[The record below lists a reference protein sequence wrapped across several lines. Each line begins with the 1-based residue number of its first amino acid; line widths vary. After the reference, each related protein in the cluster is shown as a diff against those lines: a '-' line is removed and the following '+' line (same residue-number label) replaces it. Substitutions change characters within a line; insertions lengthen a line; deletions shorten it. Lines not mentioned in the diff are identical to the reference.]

1 MKLEQYK
8 RAIEQSNIVSKTNL
22 DGVITFVNDEFCKV
36 SGYSREELIG
46 ANHNIIRHPDV
57 SKETFQSLWDTIK
70 AKKTYISTVKNRAKD
85 GTTFYVNTTVIPM
98 LNENGNIEE
107 FIAIRYNV
115 TRSIAL
121 TERLKQ
127 KEEELEQLNATLEE
141 RVKKQTKELRKLN
154 KTLERRI
161 KKEVEK
167 NRDKDRVLFQQSRLA
182 AMGEMIGNIAHQ
194 WRQPLSSISTMA
206 SGAKIRKKAGL
217 IEDSELIETF
227 DKITAHT
234 KYLSRT
240 IDDFRNFFKKS
251 TNKTVFSVQEVVRQA
266 ITLTDAIYKNNQII
280 VSVDI
285 NDSNLKCEGNE
296 SELSQV
302 FMNVLNN
309 SKDALIENEIENKHV
324 FINISNLNND
334 IIIQIY
340 DNAGG
345 ISEDII
351 EKIFEPYFTTK
362 HRAQGTGIGLF
373 MCKEIIEKHFN
384 GTISVSNKEF
394 LIDKNGYQGAQF
406 NIKIPHCNE

>member
-1 MKLEQYK
+1 M
-8 RAIEQSNIVSKTNL
+8 
-22 DGVITFVNDEFCKV
+22 
-36 SGYSREELIG
+36 
-46 ANHNIIRHPDV
+46 
-57 SKETFQSLWDTIK
+57 
-70 AKKTYISTVKNRAKD
+70 
-85 GTTFYVNTTVIPM
+85 
-98 LNENGNIEE
+98 
-107 FIAIRYNV
+107 
-115 TRSIAL
+115 
-121 TERLKQ
+121 
-127 KEEELEQLNATLEE
+127 
-141 RVKKQTKELRKLN
+141 
-154 KTLERRI
+154 
-161 KKEVEK
+161 
-167 NRDKDRVLFQQSRLA
+167 
-182 AMGEMIGNIAHQ
+182 
-194 WRQPLSSISTMA
+194 
-206 SGAKIRKKAGL
+206 
-217 IEDSELIETF
+217 
-227 DKITAHT
+227 
-234 KYLSRT
+234 
-240 IDDFRNFFKKS
+240 
-251 TNKTVFSVQEVVRQA
+251 RQA